1 MPLYWLCYR
10 HNNSIFVVIEP
21 AYSLIHARLR
31 ASLDGLDQ
39 GQFTE
44 GHKLP
49 SKWKVAK
56 QMMGDGYR
64 RRKRRGC
71 WRSSS
76 EGQCLSTSTITAAV
90 SGGKAN
96 FNSSASRDRLLDPH
110 RFRPLG
116 KLVVGNLDRIADVD
130 NIGN

>member
-1 MPLYWLCYR
+1 MFRRSSYPPSPPAEKATSLWQVESTQGYFDADYR
-10 HNNSIFVVIEP
+10 
-21 AYSLIHARLR
+21 
-31 ASLDGLDQ
+31 
-39 GQFTE
+39 
-44 GHKLP
+44 K
-49 SKWKVAK
+49 
-56 QMMGDGYR
+56 
-64 RRKRRGC
+64 RKRRGC